1 MKRRTLVVAGVALAC
16 ASTVVGLLAGFVPPQ
31 EDFVSLRRPARDY
44 VVVAGPDDMPPP
56 IERMGDGE
64 RVWAVRRD
72 AVQIVRKPGDA
83 APAPADAVVNFDGRG
98 VRLDLGAASLRFAGT
113 VPPPSSLAPLVSMDG
128 MSVPALVAGQPA
140 RYGEALDMRGRPL
153 RWQGAQALLEGYSL
167 PGPRVGELDFDDLMP
182 LPVFSGGPLLAHA
195 SRYRAMVEDC
205 ARRYNLS
212 PELVLAIIHSES
224 TFDIDLV
231 SHRSAMGLMQLLPT
245 TAGDEIHR
253 FLYGSKGD
261 VTFDE
266 LSQPDIN
273 IRYGTAYIHILL
285 TRYFGGVQDR
295 RSREL
300 CMLAAYNMGPN
311 RLLRF
316 FGKTREEAAEAI
328 NSLSSE
334 ELYRVLTTDLPV
346 RETRFYVAKV
356 QHYRQAYAAG
366 RHQ

>member
-1 MKRRTLVVAGVALAC
+1 MKRRTLVVAGAALAC

-195 SRYRAMVEDC
+195 SRYRA
-205 ARRYNLS
+205 AT
-212 PELVLAIIHSES
+212 I
-224 TFDIDLV
+224 
-231 SHRSAMGLMQLLPT
+231 
-245 TAGDEIHR
+245 
-253 FLYGSKGD
+253 
-261 VTFDE
+261 
-266 LSQPDIN
+266 
-273 IRYGTAYIHILL
+273 
-285 TRYFGGVQDR
+285 
-295 RSREL
+295 
-300 CMLAAYNMGPN
+300 
-311 RLLRF
+311 
-316 FGKTREEAAEAI
+316 
-328 NSLSSE
+328 
-334 ELYRVLTTDLPV
+334 
-346 RETRFYVAKV
+346 
-356 QHYRQAYAAG
+356 
-366 RHQ
+366 

>member
-1 MKRRTLVVAGVALAC
+1 MKRRTLVVAGAALAC
-16 ASTVVGLLAGFVPPQ
+16 ASAAVGLLAGFVPPQ
-31 EDFVSLRRPARDY
+31 EDFVSLRRRAGQY
-44 VVVAGPDDMPPP
+44 VAVAGPEDMPRP
-56 IERMGDGE
+56 IERMGDGV

-72 AVQIVRKPGDA
+72 AVRTVRAPGKV
-83 APAPADAVVNFDGRG
+83 PATADAVVSFDDRG
-98 VRLDLGAASLRFAGT
+98 VRLELGAASLRFAGT
-113 VPPPSSLAPLVSMDG
+113 VAPEPSLAPLVSMDG
-128 MSVPALVAGQPA
+128 MTVPALVAGQPV

-182 LPVFSGGPLLAHA
+182 LPLFTGGPLLAHA
-195 SRYRAMVEDC
+195 SRFRTLVEDC

-212 PELVLAIIHSES
+212 PDLVLAIIHSES
-224 TFDIDLV
+224 TFTIDLV

-261 VTFDE
+261 ISFDE

-285 TRYFGGVQDR
+285 TRYFGGVRDR
-295 RSREL
+295 YSREL

-316 FGKTREEAAEAI
+316 FGKSRQEAVDAI
-328 NSLSSE
+328 NALSGD

-356 QHYRQAYAAG
+356 QHYRQAYAEG
-366 RHQ
+366 FRR